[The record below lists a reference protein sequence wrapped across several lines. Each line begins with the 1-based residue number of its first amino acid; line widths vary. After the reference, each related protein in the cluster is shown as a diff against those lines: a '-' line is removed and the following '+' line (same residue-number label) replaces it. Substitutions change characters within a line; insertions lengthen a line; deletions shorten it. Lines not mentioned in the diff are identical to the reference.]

1 MSKVIKNREDFIN
14 ENYYEKS
21 STAVP
26 GAGVN
31 AGTFPGA
38 AANPEFFS
46 VSNPQNLHE
55 KDVPQ
60 TGANGIV
67 EDPDYKDPSEYTHA
81 KYSAARP
88 QLGDMVEDVNPEC
101 PKYKSFGKVFA
112 IIDGHVEYICAN
124 SECDGCVLGEVA
136 RVPMQNVKVLK
147 KHQMN
152 K

>member
-55 KDVPQ
+55 KHESCTQNLYIIRMCYCIDV
-60 TGANGIV
+60 
-67 EDPDYKDPSEYTHA
+67 
-81 KYSAARP
+81 
-88 QLGDMVEDVNPEC
+88 
-101 PKYKSFGKVFA
+101 
-112 IIDGHVEYICAN
+112 HV
-124 SECDGCVLGEVA
+124 V
-136 RVPMQNVKVLK
+136 
-147 KHQMN
+147 
-152 K
+152 